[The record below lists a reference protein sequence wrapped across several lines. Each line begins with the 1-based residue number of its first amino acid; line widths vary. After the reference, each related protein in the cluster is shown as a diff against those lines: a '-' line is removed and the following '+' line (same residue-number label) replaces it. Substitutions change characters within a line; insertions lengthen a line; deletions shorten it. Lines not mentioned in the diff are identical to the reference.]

1 MLYIDQNDNIKLTRG
16 DTAII
21 DIEITD
27 ADGDP
32 YSMQAFDSLI
42 FTVKRMYNDSVEV
55 IRKELQTPVLI
66 LTSNDTKDLS
76 FGKYRFDIYIYNSE
90 THNLDTFIYEKIFE
104 LAEEVHD
111 FE

>member
-21 DIEITD
+21 DIDITD
-27 ADGDP
+27 ADGEP
-32 YSMQAFDSLI
+32 YIMRNFDRLI
-42 FTVKRMYNDSVEV
+42 FTVKRMYNDSAEV
-55 IRKELQTPVLI
+55 IRKELQTPVLT
-66 LTSNDTKDLS
+66 LVSNDTKNLS

-104 LAEEVHD
+104 VAEEVHD

>member
-1 MLYIDQNDNIKLTRG
+1 MLYIDQDNNIKLTRG
-16 DTAII
+16 DTAAI

-27 ADGDP
+27 ASGEP
-32 YSMQAFDSLI
+32 YNMQTSDSLI
-42 FTVKRMYNDSVEV
+42 FTVKRMYNDSAEV

-66 LTSNDTKDLS
+66 LTSDDTKDLS

-90 THNLDTFIYEKIFE
+90 THNLDTFIYERIFE
-104 LAEEVHD
+104 IAEEVHD